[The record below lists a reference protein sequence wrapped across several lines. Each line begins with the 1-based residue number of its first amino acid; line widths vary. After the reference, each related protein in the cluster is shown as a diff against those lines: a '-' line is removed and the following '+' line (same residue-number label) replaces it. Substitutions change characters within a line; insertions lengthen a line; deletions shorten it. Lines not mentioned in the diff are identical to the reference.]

1 MSEADDARYM
11 AAAIALGRQGAGR
24 TAPNPSVGAILVQ
37 SHAGGSVV
45 VGAARTQDGG
55 RPHAE
60 RLALKQAGP
69 TARGA
74 TLYVTLEPCSHIGRT
89 PPCVDAV
96 IAAGIGRVVV
106 ATDDPNPAVAGEGL
120 RKLEA
125 AGVAVS
131 LGLRGEAARRDLA
144 GHFSRMQRGRPHV
157 RLKLAVSA
165 DGGIGREGEGQIAI
179 SGDLSRQRAHLL
191 RAESDAIA
199 VGINTMMFDNPQ
211 LTCRLPGMAA
221 RSPARVIFDTKALT
235 PPEAAIFKTTVPAPV
250 IVVCGHDADPANIE
264 ALSEA
269 GADCIPIDTGADGR
283 VDPAKALALL
293 ASQGMTTVMVEG
305 GARIAACLMKAGLV
319 DEVQWIDAPTVL
331 GGDLIK
337 PFGGNGPAQ
346 LAERFVLIHEERLG
360 GDTWRHYWRKD

>member
-1 MSEADDARYM
+1 MSDAQDARFM
-11 AAAIALGRQGAGR
+11 ASALALGRQGAGR

-37 SHAGGSVV
+37 SGTLGSVV

-60 RLALKQAGP
+60 RVALKQAGSA
-69 TARGA
+69 ARGA
-74 TLYVTLEPCSHIGRT
+74 TLYVSLEPCSHVGRT

-96 IAAGIGRVVV
+96 IAAGIGRAVV
-106 ATDDPNPAVAGEGL
+106 ATTDPNPAVAGEGL

-125 AGVAVS
+125 AGIEVS
-131 LGLRGEAARRDLA
+131 LGLRGEEARRDLA
-144 GHFSRMQRGRPHV
+144 GHVSRMCRGRPHV

-179 SGDLSRQRAHLL
+179 SSELSRRRAHLM

-211 LTCRLPGMAA
+211 LTCRLPGMAI
-221 RSPARVIFDTKALT
+221 RSPARVIFDTKAQT
-235 PPEAAIFKTTVPAPV
+235 PPDAAVFQTAVAAPV
-250 IVVCGHDADPANIE
+250 IVVCGHDADPEKID

-269 GADCIPIDTGADGR
+269 GADCIPIDTGPDGR
-283 VDPAKALALL
+283 VDPKKALALL
-293 ASQGMTTVMVEG
+293 AGQGMTTVMVEG
-305 GARIAACLMKAGLV
+305 GARLAACLLKADLV
-319 DEVQWIDAPTVL
+319 DEIQWIDAPTVL
-331 GGDLIK
+331 GGHVIK
-337 PFGGNGPAQ
+337 PFGGKGPAQ